1 MIEAPWNTLEIAKLA
16 VGVLTPL
23 SVALL
28 AWFLNRRL
36 KRLDLIQWSNQKLIE
51 KRIAVYDS
59 VAPQLNLLLCF
70 FTWVGYWKEISP
82 LNAIQA
88 KRNLDKAFNIY
99 RHLFEADVYEA
110 YQSYIHMLFETFIG
124 PGHDARLRTKIK
136 GDDGNRQNDGSY
148 EWKAEWNDHFSNR
161 GAIPSKNEIRIA
173 YGALMSALTRALGVQ
188 SNAA

>member
-1 MIEAPWNTLEIAKLA
+1 MTEAPWNTLEIAKLT
-16 VGVLTPL
+16 VGVLTPM
-23 SVALL
+23 SVAVL
-28 AWFLNRRL
+28 AWFLNKRM

-82 LNAIQA
+82 QNAIQA
-88 KRNLDKAFNIY
+88 KRDLDKAFNIY

-110 YQSYIHMLFETFIG
+110 YHSYIHLLFETFIG
-124 PGHDARLRTKIK
+124 PGHDARLRTIVK
-136 GDDGNRQNDGSY
+136 GGDGDREKDGLYDWKNEWDDQFAKPDNV
-148 EWKAEWNDHFSNR
+148 
-161 GAIPSKNEIRIA
+161 PSKNEIRIA
-173 YGALMSALTRALGVQ
+173 YGELMSALTRALGVQ